1 MTKWKDCRRL
11 LFALAGPESAHK
23 YCAKRAKYLSF
34 PFRDPTQESSEYET
48 TRDDNGFRSMN
59 SFVARLLSDVV
70 QTRRV
75 WHSIVWVGGRRVRI
89 LSTCYIKKGS
99 CSCPVSVFMCWGA
112 MLGPPGTYI
121 VHHSVA
127 HLAQTF
133 ACSVKIYRQP
143 LPPDSLLQ
151 IWI

>member
-11 LFALAGPESAHK
+11 PVVAAGPESAWK
-23 YCAKRAKYLSF
+23 YCAKHAKYL
-34 PFRDPTQESSEYET
+34 PFHFRERNQESSEYET
-48 TRDDNGFRSMN
+48 TREDYGFRSMN
-59 SFVARLLSDVV
+59 VFRARLLSDVV
-70 QTRRV
+70 QTGRV
-75 WHSIVWVGGRRVRI
+75 WHSMVWVGGRRVRI

-99 CSCPVSVFMCWGA
+99 CSGPVSVFMCWGA

>member
-1 MTKWKDCRRL
+1 
-11 LFALAGPESAHK
+11 
-23 YCAKRAKYLSF
+23 
-34 PFRDPTQESSEYET
+34 
-48 TRDDNGFRSMN
+48 MN
-59 SFVARLLSDVV
+59 AFQARVLSDVV
-70 QTRRV
+70 QTGRV
-75 WHSIVWVGGRRVRI
+75 WHSMVWVGGRRVRI

-99 CSCPVSVFMCWGA
+99 CSGPVSVFMCWGA